1 MRLGTRHP
9 FFIALLV
16 AATAAFAL
24 LLLAFWQPIFWAAT
38 LGILFQ
44 PVQRALQSQLAGRRS
59 LAAFLGV
66 LLIFFTV
73 LVPALFLAGALVNE
87 AAGVFTRIQS
97 GELDPG
103 AVLRWLQGLL
113 PQANEIAARFG
124 VDLNELPS
132 KLSAAAVRG
141 SQFIASLALSTGQNV
156 AVFFVK
162 FFLMLYLLF
171 FVLRDGKSILEASV
185 HAMPLPDHLEESLF
199 QKFAEVSRATV
210 KGTLIVG
217 GVQGFL
223 GGLIFALLGLQ
234 GAVFW
239 GVVMVILSVLPA
251 VGAAV
256 VWVPTAVYLAVV
268 GLFGKAL
275 VLFLF
280 GAIVIGLADNLLR
293 PVLVG
298 RDTRMPDYLIMLSTL
313 GGLGLFGITGF
324 VAGPVLAALFLTLWQ
339 MFATESAEIAGGETA
354 DEAQS

>member
-1 MRLGTRHP
+1 MTPGTRHA

-16 AATAAFAL
+16 AATVAFTL
-24 LLLAFWQPIFWAAT
+24 LLLGFWQPIFWAAT

-44 PVQRALQSQLAGRRS
+44 PVQGWLQSRLAGRRS

-66 LLIFFTV
+66 VLIFCTV

-103 AVLRWLQGLL
+103 AALRWLQGLL
-113 PQANEIAARFG
+113 PQATEVAARFG
-124 VDLNELPS
+124 IDLDELPS

-141 SQFIASLALSTGQNV
+141 SQFVASLALSTTQNV
-156 AVFFVK
+156 ALFFVK

-171 FVLRDGKSILEASV
+171 FVLRDGKSILQATI
-185 HAMPLPDHLEESLF
+185 HAMPLPDHLEERLF

-217 GVQGFL
+217 GIQGFL
-223 GGLIFALLGLQ
+223 GGLIFALLGIQ

-256 VWVPTAVYLAVV
+256 IWLPTALYLAAV
-268 GLFGKAL
+268 GLWSKAL
-275 VLFLF
+275 ILFLF
-280 GAIVIGLADNLLR
+280 GSIVIGLADNLLR
-293 PVLVG
+293 PILVG

-339 MFATESAEIAGGETA
+339 MFAEESAVLAGSDAG
-354 DEAQS
+354 DELES